1 MWQNFRVALDEMH
14 GDVLAAIA
22 IVVALAA
29 WLFGSGKMKNK
40 GRLKLVALISMIV
53 VLGLIIM
60 NSYDIIQNRPI
71 TTPAPSVA
79 IAVSKKPSE
88 IDSEH
93 TSGSEQESVSPT
105 TPPPTTPLPTTPQPT
120 TPPPTTPPPTTPPP
134 TETNGPGIGSII
146 SFGSYPQDQYGT
158 VTTPIEWRVL
168 ERKGDLL
175 FVISQYGLDARA
187 FNPSFGTT
195 WEKSEIRDWLNH
207 EFLETAFTDSERAL
221 IQNTYVSPDSN
232 VAYNTDQ
239 GSATQDYIFLLS
251 ATEASLYFN
260 NNKDRQCKPTDYA
273 DEQAD
278 YEDDEDLEFCWWWLR
293 TMGENNDKAVFVS
306 ARKGDVALK
315 GDGVRFTAGT
325 VRPAMWVKWAQ

>member
-1 MWQNFRVALDEMH
+1 MWYNFRVALSETLGH
-14 GDVLAAIA
+14 ILGAGS
-22 IVVALAA
+22 IVATVVA
-29 WLFGSGKMKNK
+29 WLFDLRKRPKK
-40 GRLKLVALISMIV
+40 GIIKWVALIIMII
-53 VLGLIIM
+53 VLGLLII
-60 NSYDIIQNRPI
+60 NDYDIKHSQAES
-71 TTPAPSVA
+71 TPTPSDSVT
-79 IAVSKKPSE
+79 VSEKPSE
-88 IDSEH
+88 TDSEH
-93 TSGSEQESVSPT
+93 TSGFEQESVSPT

-175 FVISQYGLDARA
+175 FVISQSGLDAHA
-187 FNPSFGTT
+187 FNPSFDTT

-251 ATEASLYFN
+251 AKEAAWYFN
-260 NNKDRQCKPTDYA
+260 NNKDRQCTPTQYA
-273 DEQAD
+273 NEQAD
-278 YEDDEDLEFCWWWLR
+278 YEDDEGLTFCWWWLR
-293 TMGENNDKAVFVS
+293 TMGENNDKAVLVT
-306 ARKGDVALK
+306 ARKGDIVLK
-315 GDGVRFTAGT
+315 GDGVHFTAGT
-325 VRPAMWVKWAQ
+325 VRPAMWVKWEQ